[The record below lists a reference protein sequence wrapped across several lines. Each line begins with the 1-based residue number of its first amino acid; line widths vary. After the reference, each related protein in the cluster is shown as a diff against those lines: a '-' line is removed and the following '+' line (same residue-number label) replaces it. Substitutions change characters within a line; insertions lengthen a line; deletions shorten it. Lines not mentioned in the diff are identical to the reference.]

1 MSGGRIFTVAEC
13 ASFLFRAL
21 MWNPSL
27 LSTFVS
33 LIHSSHVRQLN
44 LILSTPSTCSPPPL
58 SSFLCA
64 LPGREP
70 GCILSVSAPCGAA
83 RQGSNLRPVGRFP
96 LLRPADA
103 SPLA

>member
-21 MWNPSL
+21 MWNPSS

-44 LILSTPSTCSPPPL
+44 LILSTSFTCPP
-58 SSFLCA
+58 FLCA

-70 GCILSVSAPCGAA
+70 GCILSVSAPLWAA